1 MSGTNKNKKRD
12 LTALALAVVII
23 LLLNFVG
30 SFVFHRFDLT
40 AEKRYTLS
48 DATKNLLSEVNDVVY
63 VKVYLDG
70 DFPAGFKRL
79 RDETRE
85 MLDEFRAYS
94 NDNIEYEFI
103 DPSVSDNKKQQNEI
117 YKQLY
122 DKGLEPTNLE
132 VKEENGTT
140 QQIIWPAALVTY
152 KGRELP
158 WQLLKTQMGQ
168 SAEGQL
174 NNSIQALEYE
184 FASVI
189 RNLSK
194 VIRPQIGFIE
204 GHGELDTLATY
215 DIAAA
220 LSEFYIVKRVE
231 IKQQLKAL
239 DGYKA
244 IIIAKPDTAFS
255 EQDQFIL
262 DQYIMK
268 GGKVLWVVD
277 PINMPVDSLSR
288 MGRVMAVP
296 YTLGIDKM
304 LYKYGVR
311 VNENMVVDMQCSA
324 IPINKALKGQ
334 QPRFELMPW
343 IFSPLLNPTL
353 DHPIV
358 KNLDI
363 IKTDFASTIDTIE
376 QKGVKKTI
384 LLQSSKYSK
393 TMVQPVRVDLNYLR
407 FQLDE
412 KQFNNPYQNVAVLLE
427 GEFQSVFKNRIPP
440 EIANDS
446 AIGFKA
452 DGVKTAMI
460 VISDGDII
468 RNDVQYQTRKPYPL
482 GFDKYTQRTYGNRN
496 FILNCINYLCDDSGL
511 ISVRARELT
520 LRLLDKKKVKNEGAK
535 WKVINTAVPLLL
547 VIVYGLIYYYIRKR
561 KYSS

>member
-1 MSGTNKNKKRD
+1 MSGGAKNKKRD
-12 LTALALAVVII
+12 LTALGLAVVII

-40 AEKRYTLS
+40 SEKRYTLS
-48 DATKNLLSEVNDVVY
+48 DATKKLLSEINDVVY

-70 DFPAGFKRL
+70 EFPAGFKRL
-79 RDETRE
+79 RNETKE

-132 VKEENGTT
+132 VKEESGTT

-168 SAEGQL
+168 SSEGQL

-184 FASVI
+184 FASVV
-189 RNLSK
+189 RNLSTA
-194 VIRPQIGFIE
+194 IRPQIGFIE
-204 GHGELDTLATY
+204 GHGELDTLETY

-220 LSEFYIVKRVE
+220 LSDFYIVKRVE

-239 DGYKA
+239 DGFKA
-244 IIIAKPDTAFS
+244 IVIAKPDTAFS
-255 EQDQFIL
+255 DQDKFIIDQF
-262 DQYIMK
+262 IMK
-268 GGKVLWVVD
+268 GGKVLWVFD
-277 PINMPVDSLSR
+277 PLYTPVDSLSR
-288 MGRVMAVP
+288 RGNTVAIP
-296 YTLGIDKM
+296 YELGIDKM

-311 VNENMVVDMQCSA
+311 VNDKMLLDVQCSA

-343 IFSPLLNPTL
+343 IFSPLLNPL
-353 DHPIV
+353 NDHPIV

-376 QKGVKKTI
+376 VKGIKKTI

-393 TMVQPVRVDLNYLR
+393 TLVQPVRVDLNYLR
-407 FQLDE
+407 YPIDE
-412 KQFNNPYQNVAVLLE
+412 KQFNDPYQNVAVLLE
-427 GEFQSVFKNRIPP
+427 GEFESVFKNRLPP

-446 AIGFKA
+446 AIGFKSN
-452 DGVKTAMI
+452 GKKSAMI
-460 VISDGDII
+460 VIADGDII
-468 RNDVQYQTRKPYPL
+468 RNDVQYSTKKPYPL
-482 GFDKYTQRTYGNRN
+482 GFDKYTNRTYGNRN
-496 FILNCINYLCDDSGL
+496 FILNCVNYLCDDSGL
-511 ISVRARELT
+511 LSVRARELT
-520 LRLLDKKKVKNEGAK
+520 LRLLDKKKVKNEGTK
-535 WKVINTAVPLLL
+535 WKVINTAVPLIL
-547 VIVYGLIYYYIRKR
+547 VLVFGLIYYYVRKR

>member
-1 MSGTNKNKKRD
+1 MSGGTKNKKRD
-12 LTALALAVVII
+12 LTALGLAVVII
-23 LLLNFVG
+23 VLLNFVG

-40 AEKRYTLS
+40 SEKRYTLS
-48 DATKNLLSEVNDVVY
+48 DATKKLLSEINDVVY

-70 DFPAGFKRL
+70 EFPAGFKRL
-79 RDETRE
+79 RNETKE

-132 VKEENGTT
+132 VKEESGTT

-168 SAEGQL
+168 SSEGQL

-184 FASVI
+184 FASVV
-189 RNLSK
+189 RNLST
-194 VIRPQIGFIE
+194 VFRPQIGFIE
-204 GHGELDTLATY
+204 GHGELDTLETY

-220 LSEFYIVKRVE
+220 LSDFYVVKRVE

-239 DGYKA
+239 DGFKA
-244 IIIAKPDTAFS
+244 IVIAKPDTAFS
-255 EQDQFIL
+255 DQDKFIIDQF
-262 DQYIMK
+262 IMK
-268 GGKVLWVVD
+268 GGKVLWVFD
-277 PINMPVDSLSR
+277 PLYTPVDSLSR
-288 MGRVMAVP
+288 RGNTVAIP
-296 YTLGIDKM
+296 YELGIDKM

-311 VNENMVVDMQCSA
+311 VNDKMLLDVQCSA

-343 IFSPLLNPTL
+343 IFSPLLNPL
-353 DHPIV
+353 NDHPIV

-376 QKGVKKTI
+376 VKGIKKTI

-393 TMVQPVRVDLNYLR
+393 TLVQPVRVDLNYLR
-407 FQLDE
+407 YPIDE
-412 KQFNNPYQNVAVLLE
+412 KQFNDPYQNVAVLLE
-427 GEFQSVFKNRIPP
+427 GEFESVFKNRLPP

-446 AIGFKA
+446 AIGFKPN
-452 DGVKTAMI
+452 GKKSAMI
-460 VISDGDII
+460 VIADGDVI
-468 RNDVQYQTRKPYPL
+468 RNDVQYSTRKPYPL
-482 GFDKYTQRTYGNRN
+482 GFDKYTNRTYGNRN
-496 FILNCINYLCDDSGL
+496 FILNCVNYLCDDSGL
-511 ISVRARELT
+511 LSVRARELT
-520 LRLLDKKKVKNEGAK
+520 LRLLDKKKVKNEGTK

-547 VIVYGLIYYYIRKR
+547 VLVFGLIYYYVRKR

>member
-1 MSGTNKNKKRD
+1 
-12 LTALALAVVII
+12 
-23 LLLNFVG
+23 VG

-40 AEKRYTLS
+40 SEKRYTLS
-48 DATKNLLSEVNDVVY
+48 DATKNLLSEINDVVY

-70 DFPAGFKRL
+70 EFPAGFKRL
-79 RDETRE
+79 RNETKE

-132 VKEENGTT
+132 VKEESGTT

-168 SAEGQL
+168 SSEGQL

-184 FASVI
+184 FASVV
-189 RNLSK
+189 RNLSTA
-194 VIRPQIGFIE
+194 IRPQIGFIE
-204 GHGELDTLATY
+204 GHGELDTLETY

-220 LSEFYIVKRVE
+220 LSDFYVVKRVE
-231 IKQQLKAL
+231 INQQLRAL
-239 DGYKA
+239 DGLKA
-244 IIIAKPDTAFS
+244 IVIAKPDTTFS
-255 EQDQFIL
+255 DQDKFIIDQF
-262 DQYIMK
+262 IMK
-268 GGKVLWVVD
+268 GGRVLWVFD
-277 PINMPVDSLSR
+277 PLYTPVDSLSR
-288 MGRVMAVP
+288 RGNTVAIP
-296 YTLGIDKM
+296 YELGIDKM

-311 VNENMVVDMQCSA
+311 VNDKMLLDVQCSA

-343 IFSPLLNPTL
+343 IFSPLLNPL
-353 DHPIV
+353 NDHPIV

-376 QKGVKKTI
+376 VKGIKKTI

-393 TMVQPVRVDLNYLR
+393 TLVQPVRVDLNYLR
-407 FQLDE
+407 FPIDE
-412 KQFNNPYQNVAVLLE
+412 KQFNNPFQNVAVLLE
-427 GEFQSVFKNRIPP
+427 GEFESVFKNRIPP

-446 AIGFKA
+446 AIGFKPN
-452 DGVKTAMI
+452 GKKSAMI
-460 VISDGDII
+460 VIADGDII
-468 RNDVQYQTRKPYPL
+468 RNDVQYSSRKPYPL
-482 GFDKYTQRTYGNRN
+482 GFDKYTNRTYGNRN
-496 FILNCINYLCDDSGL
+496 FILNCVNYLCDDSGL
-511 ISVRARELT
+511 LSVRARELT
-520 LRLLDKKKVKNEGAK
+520 LRLLDKKKVKNEGTK
-535 WKVINTAVPLLL
+535 WKVINTAVPLIL
-547 VIVYGLIYYYIRKR
+547 VLVFGLIYYYVRKR

>member
-12 LTALALAVVII
+12 LTSLALAVVII
-23 LLLNFVG
+23 VLLNFVG

-48 DATKNLLSEVNDVVY
+48 DATKNLLSEINDVVY

-103 DPSVSDNKKQQNEI
+103 NPSVSDNKKQQNEI

-132 VKEENGTT
+132 VKEESGTS
-140 QQIIWPAALVTY
+140 QQIVWPAALVTY

-194 VIRPQIGFIE
+194 VVRPQIGFIE
-204 GHGELDTLATY
+204 GHGELDTLASY

-239 DGYKA
+239 EGYKA
-244 IIIAKPDTAFS
+244 IVIAKPDTAFS
-255 EQDQFIL
+255 EQDQFII

-393 TMVQPVRVDLNYLR
+393 TLVQPVRVDLNYLR

-520 LRLLDKKKVKNEGAK
+520 LRLLDKKKVKNEGTK

>member
-23 LLLNFVG
+23 VLLNFVG

-48 DATKNLLSEVNDVVY
+48 DATKNLLSEINDVVY

-194 VIRPQIGFIE
+194 VVRPQIGFIE

-239 DGYKA
+239 EGYKA

-363 IKTDFASTIDTIE
+363 IKTDFTSTIDTIE

-393 TMVQPVRVDLNYLR
+393 TLVQPVRVDLNYLR

-520 LRLLDKKKVKNEGAK
+520 LRLLDKKKVKNEGTK

>member
-1 MSGTNKNKKRD
+1 MSGGTKNKKRD
-12 LTALALAVVII
+12 LTALGLAVVII

-40 AEKRYTLS
+40 SEKRYTLS
-48 DATKNLLSEVNDVVY
+48 DATKNLLSEINDVVY

-70 DFPAGFKRL
+70 EFPAGFKRL
-79 RDETRE
+79 RNETKE

-132 VKEENGTT
+132 VKEESGTT

-168 SAEGQL
+168 SSEGQL

-184 FASVI
+184 FASVV
-189 RNLSK
+189 RNLSTA
-194 VIRPQIGFIE
+194 IRPQIGFIE
-204 GHGELDTLATY
+204 GHGELDTLETY

-220 LSEFYIVKRVE
+220 LSDFYVVKRVE
-231 IKQQLKAL
+231 INQQLRAL
-239 DGYKA
+239 DGLKA
-244 IIIAKPDTAFS
+244 IVIAKPDTTFS
-255 EQDQFIL
+255 DQDKFIIDQF
-262 DQYIMK
+262 IMK
-268 GGKVLWVVD
+268 GGRVLWVFD
-277 PINMPVDSLSR
+277 PLYTPVDSLSR
-288 MGRVMAVP
+288 RGNTVAIP
-296 YTLGIDKM
+296 YELGIDKM

-311 VNENMVVDMQCSA
+311 VNDKMLLDVQCSA

-343 IFSPLLNPTL
+343 IFSPLLNPL
-353 DHPIV
+353 NDHPIV

-376 QKGVKKTI
+376 VKGIKKTI

-393 TMVQPVRVDLNYLR
+393 TLVQPVRVDLNYLR
-407 FQLDE
+407 FPIDE
-412 KQFNNPYQNVAVLLE
+412 KQFNNPFQNVAVLLE
-427 GEFQSVFKNRIPP
+427 GEFESVFKNRIPP

-446 AIGFKA
+446 AIGFKPN
-452 DGVKTAMI
+452 GKKSAMI
-460 VISDGDII
+460 VIADGDII
-468 RNDVQYQTRKPYPL
+468 RNDVQYSTRKPYPL
-482 GFDKYTQRTYGNRN
+482 GFDKYTNRTYGNRN
-496 FILNCINYLCDDSGL
+496 FILNCVNYLCDDSGL
-511 ISVRARELT
+511 LSVRARELT
-520 LRLLDKKKVKNEGAK
+520 LRLLDKKKVKNEGTK
-535 WKVINTAVPLLL
+535 WKVINTAVPLIVVL
-547 VIVYGLIYYYIRKR
+547 VFGLIYYYVRKR